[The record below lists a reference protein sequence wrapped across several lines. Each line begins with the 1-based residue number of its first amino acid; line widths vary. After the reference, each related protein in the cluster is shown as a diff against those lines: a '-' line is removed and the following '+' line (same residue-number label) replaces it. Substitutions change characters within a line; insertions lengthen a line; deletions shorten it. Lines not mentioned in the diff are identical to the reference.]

1 MRIIWLSRHMPTPR
15 QRAELER
22 LFPSWEVVIDTNP
35 FRNAD
40 DIISRFNTLKAQEMV
55 VVAPISLIRAL
66 TQRGLHPIW
75 AEMEHVR
82 SPAPS
87 DSTIEVENSGRYY
100 RFKKFWRIR
109 AVNLDLEE
117 VRPITLV
124 IVEEPAT
131 NV

>member
-15 QRAELER
+15 QRAELQR
-22 LFPSWEVVIDTNP
+22 LFPAWEVVIDTNP

-40 DIISRFNTLKAQEMV
+40 DIISRFNALKAREMV

-66 TQRGLHPIW
+66 TQRCLYPLW

-82 SPAPS
+82 QPDPTDA
-87 DSTIEVENSGRYY
+87 TIEVENSGRHY
-100 RFKKFWRIR
+100 RFRKFWRIR
-109 AVNLDLEE
+109 AVQLDLEDIT
-117 VRPITLV
+117 PITMLV
-124 IVEEPAT
+124 VEEP